1 MVARDNRRPPLPEA
15 SQPRAGD
22 STTQRAFD
30 SLFVPL
36 RAVLKFLEPYVRQDD
51 WTELTF
57 GSTWG
62 HTGDPYE
69 RGSFRKDPWGRVRL
83 EGVVTRSAGALTTI
97 ATLPQ
102 GFRPAKSLV
111 FPVWTTGGFSS
122 IVVTSGGVVTYNGAA
137 GGLSVS
143 LSSVCFDTRSA

>member
-1 MVARDNRRPPLPEA
+1 MVARDNRRPPLPAA

-57 GSTWG
+57 QSTWG

-83 EGVVTRSAGALTTI
+83 EGVVTRSAGALTPI
-97 ATLPQ
+97 AILPV
-102 GFRPAKSLV
+102 GFRPARSHVLG
-111 FPVWTTGGFSS
+111 VWTNGGFSS
-122 IVVTSGGVVTYNGAA
+122 VVISSAGLVSYNGAA
-137 GGLSVS
+137 GGVS
-143 LSSVCFDTRSA
+143 LSLSGISFDTRSA

>member
-102 GFRPAKSLV
+102 GYRPARRHVLL
-111 FPVWTTGGFSS
+111 VWTNAGYASV
-122 IVVTSGGVVTYNGAA
+122 IVSSGGVVGYNGAA
-137 GGLSVS
+137 GGVSIS
-143 LSSVCFDTRSA
+143 LSGVCFDTRSA